1 MGNYAVLADSCQ
13 HLPWSGQ
20 WVTGKPCLLHAYLLL
35 NTMQILQK
43 QNHSKKSPWEP
54 CREFLAAKTTFCCI
68 LHSSFDCLDS
78 SNFVIVSSS
87 ECPSDPFWSHTGCS
101 FIAKTDI
108 MLVQSSSSA
117 EPSPPKQPD
126 LGHKNSPQKQQCQ
139 HKRKKEPKQK
149 KKRCLRCHRD

>member
-1 MGNYAVLADSCQ
+1 MGNYAVLADCCQ

-20 WVTGKPCLLHAYLLL
+20 WVTGKPCLLHAYFLLG
-35 NTMQILQK
+35 TMQILQK
-43 QNHSKKSPWEP
+43 QNHSKKSRREP
-54 CREFLAAKTTFCCI
+54 CIEFLAAKTTAFYI
-68 LHSSFDCLDS
+68 LLSIVWTI
-78 SNFVIVSSS
+78 FVIVSSS
-87 ECPSDPFWSHTGCS
+87 ECPSDPFWSRTGCS